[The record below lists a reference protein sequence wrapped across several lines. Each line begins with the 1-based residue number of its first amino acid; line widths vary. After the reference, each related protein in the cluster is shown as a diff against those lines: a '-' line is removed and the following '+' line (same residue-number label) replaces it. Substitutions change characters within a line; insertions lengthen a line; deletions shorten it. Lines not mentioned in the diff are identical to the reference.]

1 MIYTT
6 NTVEG
11 YHRQLRKVTKNKG
24 VFPNDTALEKLIY
37 LAYRN
42 IRKKWNMALSNCGT
56 TAQQLA
62 IRFGERYKYYRF
74 VARQDGYSRPLLLGV
89 PRAMRLE

>member
-1 MIYTT
+1 
-6 NTVEG
+6 
-11 YHRQLRKVTKNKG
+11 
-24 VFPNDTALEKLIY
+24 LEKLNY

-62 IRFGERYKYYRF
+62 INLVKDLKYYRF

>member
-11 YHRQLRKVTKNKG
+11 YHRQIRKVTKNKG
-24 VFPNDTALEKLIY
+24 IFPNDTALEKLIY
-37 LAYRN
+37 LAYTR
-42 IRKKWNMALSNCGT
+42 IRRKWTMPVVNWGQ

-62 IRFGERYKYYRF
+62 IRFNDRF
-74 VARQDGYSRPLLLGV
+74 SI
-89 PRAMRLE
+89 M

>member
-1 MIYTT
+1 MATEGIRRLIYTT

-42 IRKKWNMALSNCGT
+42 IRKKWNMALSNWST

-62 IRFGERYKYYRF
+62 IKFDERFKI
-74 VARQDGYSRPLLLGV
+74 L
-89 PRAMRLE
+89 